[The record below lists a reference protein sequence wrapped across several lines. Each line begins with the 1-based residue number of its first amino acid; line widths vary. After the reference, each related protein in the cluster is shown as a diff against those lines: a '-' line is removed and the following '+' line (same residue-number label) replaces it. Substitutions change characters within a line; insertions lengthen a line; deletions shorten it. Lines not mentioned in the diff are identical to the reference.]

1 MRNASPPILLTTL
14 GELEMLNALSLQLF
28 RKEFTREEIEQ
39 AHRAFAKDVSTGVFH
54 RISVPA
60 GAYERAALM
69 ARRHTPEL
77 GTRTLDVLH
86 VASALTLN
94 ASTFYTFDH
103 RQRVLAKREGMIVP

>member
-1 MRNASPPILLTTL
+1 MKRTSPPVLLTTL
-14 GELEMLNALSLQLF
+14 GELEMLNALSLRLF
-28 RKEFTREEIEQ
+28 RKEFTGEEIEQ

-60 GAYERAALM
+60 AAYERASLM

-77 GTRTLDVLH
+77 GTRTQDVLH

-94 ASTFYTFDH
+94 ATTFYTFD
-103 RQRVLAKREGMIVP
+103 RNQRILAKREGLIVP